1 MSGRPF
7 FPSPP
12 PPLLLPSSQAQ
23 AARRIGARRRGCR
36 PRRRCKPS
44 ARPGARVEEEEVRG
58 GGFWLVFF
66 FFCLGG
72 GRPLDRHN
80 RYIHN
85 KNNTH
90 IHVVSICSVCVMGLT
105 CCKNLFFP
113 LSSSEFSLVFPF
125 PLPSSCLL
133 SNGVQWLCLQDLRVA
148 GSAWAWPG
156 AGMDTN
162 HILRSQ
168 RPRRW
173 PRVRGEGGKDG
184 TREIERN
191 RSIPYGSVTP
201 CIVYGSLYTVSSEDA
216 VTVLVT

>member
-1 MSGRPF
+1 M
-7 FPSPP
+7 
-12 PPLLLPSSQAQ
+12 
-23 AARRIGARRRGCR
+23 
-36 PRRRCKPS
+36 
-44 ARPGARVEEEEVRG
+44 EVFG
-58 GGFWLVFF
+58 WFF